1 MDETPQRHDEG
12 PILTEAAHRELQ
24 AWRATH
30 PQATFADLEGAVEER
45 VRQVRVQ
52 MLAILLAAPT
62 PCGSEEAAAVAR
74 CPVCG
79 EAMQAR
85 GTRTRRV
92 TVEGDH
98 PLPLTRTYAV
108 CPGCGT
114 GLSPPR

>member
-1 MDETPQRHDEG
+1 MTDTRQRPDDG
-12 PILTEAAHRELQ
+12 LILTEATYRELHV
-24 AWRATH
+24 WRAAH
-30 PQATFADLEGAVEER
+30 PQATFVDLEGAVEER

-52 MLAILLAAPT
+52 MLATLLAAPT
-62 PCGSEEAAAVAR
+62 PCASEEATAAPR

-79 EAMQAR
+79 ETMQAR

-98 PLPLTRTYAV
+98 PLPLTRAYAV

-114 GLSPPR
+114 GLFPP